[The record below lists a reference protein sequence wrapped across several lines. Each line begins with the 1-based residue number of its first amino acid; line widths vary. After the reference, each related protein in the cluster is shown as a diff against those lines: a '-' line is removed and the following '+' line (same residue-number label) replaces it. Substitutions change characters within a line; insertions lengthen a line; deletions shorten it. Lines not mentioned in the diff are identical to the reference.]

1 MMNSTA
7 AVDSEKL
14 GTVTVASVCILL
26 TFFRIGA
33 SVNFLLRVYE

>member
-14 GTVTVASVCILL
+14 GTVTVASVCILCIFRVGSGVD
-26 TFFRIGA
+26 FF
-33 SVNFLLRVYE
+33 LRVYE